1 MPTNPEE
8 KEQSW
13 KNNPPR
19 LQAALQS
26 YSNQNGV
33 ALAQKQPQGPLERNR
48 APRDTPAHLRPTDAQ
63 PRRPEYTWRRAPQH
77 ATLGKRDSRTKMN
90 EIRTLPHTTHQSKP
104 RMAEGTKYKTQHHTT
119 PRREDRE
126 SLLTQIVAIFS

>member
-33 ALAQKQPQGPLERNR
+33 ALAQKQPQGPLEQNR
-48 APRDTPAHLRPTDAQ
+48 APRDKPAHLRPTMLNHEGKNIQ
-63 PRRPEYTWRRAPQH
+63 WRRAPQQV
-77 ATLGKRDSRTKMN
+77 TLGKRDSCTKMN
-90 EIRTLPHTTHQSKP
+90 EIRTLPHTTHESKP